1 MTDIC
6 EKIQDLLPEL
16 LRDASTALPSD
27 CQSHLDEC
35 ETCRIVLETSR
46 DLGSLFEP
54 PELIEPPEDLV
65 QDTLDRCLVLLPP
78 EVKEGSGSPV
88 GAESSEESAAAPAQP
103 GAFRSSVEILTRA
116 PLESQTIGPVSR
128 GKLFLRFLTQ
138 TAAAVFI
145 SVSLLVVYDTLQPAY
160 AHAKEVRSTQA
171 CQDRLK
177 VLWRNAMSYKTEF
190 KDVEDLKSDKAK
202 FLMGES
208 LRTELIRRG
217 YADTV
222 DFRCPKNESGS
233 SSGTHFTGLLF
244 PKDVEF
250 KYPVF
255 WEKRVGTHSEGS
267 DELNVVFSDGETRSM
282 HSDRFF
288 EAFSKAFSNWRKY
301 ETEKNRQR

>member
-1 MTDIC
+1 DN
-6 EKIQDLLPEL
+6 QGEL
-16 LRDASTALPSD
+16 TK
-27 CQSHLDEC
+27 
-35 ETCRIVLETSR
+35 
-46 DLGSLFEP
+46 
-54 PELIEPPEDLV
+54 EL
-65 QDTLDRCLVLLPP
+65 
-78 EVKEGSGSPV
+78 
-88 GAESSEESAAAPAQP
+88 SSEEALAAPTSP

-116 PLESQTIGPVSR
+116 PLESQTTGRLSR
-128 GKLFLRFLTQ
+128 SKLFLRFLTQ

-177 VLWRNAMSYKTEF
+177 ALWRHSMSYKIEF
-190 KDVEDLKSDKAK
+190 KDVEDLKSNKAK

-208 LRTELIRRG
+208 LRAELIRRG
-217 YADTV
+217 YADAI
-222 DFRCPKNESGS
+222 DFRCPKNESDY

-244 PKDVEF
+244 PKDVDF
-250 KYPVF
+250 KYPLF
-255 WEKRVGTHSEGS
+255 WEKRVGTHNEGS

-301 ETEKNRQR
+301 ETEKKRQR

>member
-6 EKIQDLLPEL
+6 DKIQLFLPEL
-16 LRDASTALPSD
+16 LRDASAPLPSD
-27 CQSHLDEC
+27 CQGHIEEC
-35 ETCRIVLETSR
+35 ETCQVVLETSR
-46 DLGSLFEP
+46 DLGSLFEA
-54 PELIEPPEDLV
+54 PELIDPPEDLI
-65 QDTLDRCLVLLPP
+65 QNTLDRCLILLPP
-78 EVKEGSGSPV
+78 EAKSPENEQKV
-88 GAESSEESAAAPAQP
+88 SSEEAIMAPVSP

-116 PLESQTIGPVSR
+116 PLQSQTTGPVSR
-128 GKLFLRFLTQ
+128 SKLFLRFLTQ

-145 SVSLLVVYDTLQPAY
+145 SVSLLVAYDILEPAY
-160 AHAKEVRSTQA
+160 AHAKEVRSTEA
-171 CQDRLK
+171 CQVRLK
-177 VLWRNAMSYKTEF
+177 ALWRHSMSYKTEF

-217 YADTV
+217 YADAV
-222 DFRCPKNESGS
+222 DFRCPKTEDDSKN
-233 SSGTHFTGLLF
+233 GTHFTGLLF
-244 PKDVEF
+244 PKDVAF